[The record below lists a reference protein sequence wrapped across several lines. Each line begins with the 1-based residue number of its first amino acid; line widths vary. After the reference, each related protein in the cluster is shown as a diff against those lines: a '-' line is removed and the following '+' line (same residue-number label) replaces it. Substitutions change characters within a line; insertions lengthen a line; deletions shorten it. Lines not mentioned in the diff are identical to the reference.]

1 MTASP
6 GTTLV
11 KAPAAGGMVRA
22 CTFRLGRDCFAIDAA
37 RVTEVIRG
45 GRLTRVPRAPAVV
58 LGLVHLRG
66 RIVPVIDLAALL
78 GVESTGGSAGAHLV
92 VRLGEDF
99 YGLLV
104 DEMLDVADI
113 PADRIEQPA
122 ERATGDAVRD
132 PRTGVFAAEK
142 RLVHLLDP
150 EAIIHSIPHGPGSHG
165 PAASTGARR

>member
-1 MTASP
+1 MTTAA
-6 GTTLV
+6 T
-11 KAPAAGGMVRA
+11 AAGGTTALAMVRA
-22 CTFRLGRDCFAIDAA
+22 CTFRLGRDCFAIEAA

-78 GVESTGGSAGAHLV
+78 GVESTGGTTGVHLV
-92 VRLGEDF
+92 VRLGADS

-104 DEMLDVADI
+104 DEMLDVVDI
-113 PADRIEQPA
+113 PAHRIERPA
-122 ERATGDAVRD
+122 ERDAGDAGRD

-150 EAIIHSIPHGPGSHG
+150 EAIIQTIPHGPGPHG
-165 PAASTGARR
+165 PAAFPGARG